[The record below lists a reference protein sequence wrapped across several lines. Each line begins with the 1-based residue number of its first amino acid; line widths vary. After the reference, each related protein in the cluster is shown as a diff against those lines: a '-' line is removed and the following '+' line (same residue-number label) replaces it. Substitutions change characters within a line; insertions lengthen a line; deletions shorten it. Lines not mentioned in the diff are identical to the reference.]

1 MNKHFCE
8 KERKEDGKKEVGNSL
23 LSLRDEFRGDT
34 RGLDG
39 DVKKKR
45 KERKGQR
52 SRISEMFPCPMNPPQ
67 PCGNFFSTVPPPSTI
82 TTTTFISPKPKLRNQ
97 IGVRSQKCPY
107 ITPHSLTLH
116 CSNTGNI

>member
-45 KERKGQR
+45 KERKKG
-52 SRISEMFPCPMNPPQ
+52 SE
-67 PCGNFFSTVPPPSTI
+67 I
-82 TTTTFISPKPKLRNQ
+82 
-97 IGVRSQKCPY
+97 
-107 ITPHSLTLH
+107 
-116 CSNTGNI
+116 

>member
-52 SRISEMFPCPMNPPQ
+52 SRISEMFPCPMNPP
-67 PCGNFFSTVPPPSTI
+67 PPNPVEIFSPRSPHPPPSPRPHLSLPNQSYVTRLG
-82 TTTTFISPKPKLRNQ
+82 FGARN
-97 IGVRSQKCPY
+97 V
-107 ITPHSLTLH
+107 LT
-116 CSNTGNI
+116 

>member
-52 SRISEMFPCPMNPPQ
+52 SRISEMFPCPMNPP
-67 PCGNFFSTVPPPSTI
+67 PPTLWKFFLHGPP
-82 TTTTFISPKPKLRNQ
+82 
-97 IGVRSQKCPY
+97 
-107 ITPHSLTLH
+107 TLH
-116 CSNTGNI
+116 HHHDHIYLSQTKVT

>member
-39 DVKKKR
+39 DVKKR
-45 KERKGQR
+45 KEKKERVRDLEYLKC
-52 SRISEMFPCPMNPPQ
+52 SRAP
-67 PCGNFFSTVPPPSTI
+67 
-82 TTTTFISPKPKLRNQ
+82 
-97 IGVRSQKCPY
+97 
-107 ITPHSLTLH
+107 
-116 CSNTGNI
+116 

>member
-67 PCGNFFSTVPPPSTI
+67 PCGNFFSTVPHPPPSPRPHLSLPNQSYVTRLG
-82 TTTTFISPKPKLRNQ
+82 FGARN
-97 IGVRSQKCPY
+97 V
-107 ITPHSLTLH
+107 LT
-116 CSNTGNI
+116 